1 MQDMTTGSPLRHIIW
16 FTIPLII
23 GNLFQQLYNIS
34 DTLVVGQTLGVN
46 SLAAVGATGS
56 LAFLILGFV
65 QGFSSGM
72 SILTAQRYGADDI
85 QGVRKSY
92 IASIWGGVI
101 ITVITTAI
109 SLALIHPLLVI
120 MQTPKEIFYEAQL
133 FIVIIIIGIFSTMGY
148 NVVSNALRALG
159 DARTPLYVLIAG
171 MVINI
176 SVELILILVF
186 GWGVEGAAWATVLAQ
201 VMSVVFA
208 VMYINRRTPL
218 LAVGWKDLKYDKAE
232 VMLHLRTGV
241 PLGFQQ
247 SIVAIGSVTLATALN
262 TLGTEAVAANTAASK
277 IDQIV
282 VWVLMSFGVTMAT
295 YVAQNYGARKYD
307 RILKG
312 VSVALKLS
320 VGVAI
325 TLGVLEILFGKY
337 LVRLF
342 ISGDAH
348 TVVDLAQVF
357 FWVNGPMY
365 WLLALLFILRYT
377 LQGLG
382 DVKTP
387 TMAGFGELVSRTI
400 AAFVFVTFFGFFG
413 ASMANPLAFVGS
425 LLFLVPAYRRAV
437 KHLRNNEPINGGL

>member
-1 MQDMTTGSPLRHIIW
+1 MQDMTTGSPLKHIVL

-72 SILTAQRYGADDI
+72 SIITAQRFGADDTL
-85 QGVRKSY
+85 GVRKSY
-92 IASIWGGVI
+92 IASIWGGLI
-101 ITVITTAI
+101 ITIITTAV
-109 SLALIHPLLVI
+109 SLAFIHPLLVI
-120 MQTPKEIFYEAQL
+120 MQTPTEIFAQAQL
-133 FIVIIIIGIFSTMGY
+133 FIVIIIIGIFSTMAY
-148 NVVSNALRALG
+148 NIVSNALRALG

-171 MVINI
+171 MIINLT
-176 SVELILILVF
+176 VELALILVF
-186 GWGVEGAAWATVLAQ
+186 GWGVDGAAWATVLAQ

-208 VMYINRRTPL
+208 VLYINRRMPT
-218 LAVGWKDLKYDKAE
+218 LAVGWQDLRFDREE

-247 SIVAIGSVTLATALN
+247 SIIAIGSVTLATALN

-277 IDQIV
+277 IDQIII
-282 VWVLMSFGVTMAT
+282 WVLMSFGVTMAT
-295 YVAQNYGARKYD
+295 YVAQNYGAQKYD
-307 RILKG
+307 RILQG
-312 VSVALKLS
+312 VSVTLKLS
-320 VGVAI
+320 VAI
-325 TLGVLEILFGKY
+325 ALVLGLLEILFGRY
-337 LVRLF
+337 LVGLF
-342 ISGDAH
+342 ISGNAAH
-348 TVVDLAQVF
+348 VVELAQIF

-387 TMAGFGELVSRTI
+387 TLAGFGELVSRTV
-400 AAFVFVTFFGFFG
+400 AAFALVLPFGFLG
-413 ASMANPLAFVGS
+413 ASMANPLAFIGS
-425 LLFLVPAYRRAV
+425 LLFLIPAYRRAV
-437 KHLRNNEPINGGL
+437 KLLKQNKPINGGF